1 MNFAKQYFWIKQ
13 NLHEAHHNTLPSFI
27 FTKVYF
33 RCIWDSYGIQR
44 RRTITQLE
52 YCIMLQRTR
61 YSVFGVWVHLKCA
74 VEQEVR
80 VRTVQTEFVL
90 LSVFMNIFLATKRQ
104 HWNIVKGELAYI
116 CKIDGIYQISSF
128 KTETSQVPEGVLIS
142 FYIKCTNH
150 RKLSWVNCVSWILY
164 IWLNF

>member
-13 NLHEAHHNTLPSFI
+13 NLHEAHHNTLPFF

-128 KTETSQVPEGVLIS
+128 KTEPGWMHRLLKSLKGYS
-142 FYIKCTNH
+142 FHFI
-150 RKLSWVNCVSWILY
+150 
-164 IWLNF
+164 